1 MTKFT
6 KAVVHHAEDM
16 FAWRDP
22 NADNQMHWVADLK
35 VDRSASHFTEEF
47 IDTVLEDVYQR
58 TNNINGSWI
67 DNDRII
73 CYKKPMNGKGH
84 RSTSVGDTIA
94 LHTEDGRY
102 LYYRVA
108 SFGFDKI

>member
-1 MTKFT
+1 MTNFR

-22 NADNQMHWVADLK
+22 NADNQMHWVADLH
-35 VDRSASHFTEEF
+35 VNNNQPQVEH
-47 IDTVLEDVYQR
+47 ILEDIYKR
-58 TNNINGSWI
+58 TNNIEDSWV
-67 DNDRII
+67 DNDGVI
-73 CYKKPMNGKGH
+73 CYKQPMNGKGH

-94 LHTEDGRY
+94 LHTEDGQY

>member
-22 NADNQMHWVADLK
+22 NADNQMHCVADVK
-35 VDRSASHFTEEF
+35 PRGTDEF

-58 TNNINGSWI
+58 TNNINGNWI
-67 DNDRII
+67 DNNQII

-84 RSTSVGDTIA
+84 RSTSVGDTIQ
-94 LHTEDGRY
+94 LHTEEGFHSHW
-102 LYYRVA
+102 RVA